1 MLNKQENSNDFIY
14 FATIMFVSNTT
25 NVDLNKHIPMIAT
38 EIHSLM
44 LISISKKS
52 KIEISFVKTQYLTT
66 LQRKKMVA

>member
-1 MLNKQENSNDFIY
+1 ML
-14 FATIMFVSNTT
+14 VSNTT